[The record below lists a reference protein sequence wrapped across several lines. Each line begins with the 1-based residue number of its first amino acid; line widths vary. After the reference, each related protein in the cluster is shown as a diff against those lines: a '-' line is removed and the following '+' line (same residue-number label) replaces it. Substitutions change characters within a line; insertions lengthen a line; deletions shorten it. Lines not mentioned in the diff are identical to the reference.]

1 MSFQN
6 TLHAKFTY
14 KYEIRNLVLVGFA
27 NNEQG
32 EKWNFCPGAQVKRH
46 N

>member
-1 MSFQN
+1 ME
-6 TLHAKFTY
+6 L
-14 KYEIRNLVLVGFA
+14 ENLVLVGFT

-32 EKWNFCPGAQVKRH
+32 EKWNFCPGALVKRH

>member
-1 MSFQN
+1 MLNSLKN
-6 TLHAKFTY
+6 MKLETP
-14 KYEIRNLVLVGFA
+14 ILVGFV

>member
-1 MSFQN
+1 MKLE
-6 TLHAKFTY
+6 TP
-14 KYEIRNLVLVGFA
+14 VLVGFA

-32 EKWNFCPGAQVKRH
+32 ENWNFCPEAQVKRH